1 VIFIWPVV
9 VGVAASMLIPNPW
22 VDAQLDKTGSRYV
35 DRTPSAWDYAVRDR
49 RTKWVRVYLRDG
61 SVIGGWFGTDSFAS
75 LYSPRKDIY
84 LEQMWLLQNDET
96 FVKEQINSDGV
107 WIGHDMISHIVF
119 QIGVDD
125 G

>member
-1 VIFIWPVV
+1 
-9 VGVAASMLIPNPW
+9 
-22 VDAQLDKTGSRYV
+22 
-35 DRTPSAWDYAVRDR
+35 
-49 RTKWVRVYLRDG
+49 
-61 SVIGGWFGTDSFAS
+61 
-75 LYSPRKDIY
+75 
-84 LEQMWLLQNDET
+84 MWLLQNDET